1 MSFID
6 RSYPDIVRD
15 VLTNLTQ
22 GVTREIHRVDYD
34 ADARPLV
41 VPDIT
46 LERRPVRRASFV
58 QGLVEPA
65 DPADAPVPYVFTAN
79 DYDLVGDEPGSTDL
93 HSIRFRP
100 FGRKPAPGTDVA
112 VNYYPRTTDAV
123 PVNDLNVGSVVRTV
137 LEAVSREMA
146 LLYTQINAVYDS
158 AFLETATGESLD
170 RVVALLG
177 YRRFRAGR
185 PAGSVIFRRRPG
197 SSGSITIPAG
207 TPITDA
213 ADTIRYETVETR
225 TMLAGESVAEVRV
238 RGAAES
244 TPPIEAGQL
253 SVIQRAIAG
262 LDTVTNER
270 PTSRV
275 NEEETDEELRARARD
290 ALLAA
295 NKGTLESIRFGLL
308 QLPEVKDVSLDEF
321 PNGVPGE
328 LRVNVVLAD
337 GNGGG
342 STLPPEVLERIE
354 ELRPA
359 GIRIVSGA
367 ADSIDLTAHVA
378 LTLAGASLPPA
389 EIEEIREGVRRV
401 LIEQVGA
408 KSVGERIR
416 NRPLTSALLADSRIV
431 DAAVGLGKL
440 GETPGAAGA
449 DFQPDAGKAMLLA
462 RENISFD
469 AEAFAESAAAGAQA
483 IPVDVNA
490 SFGVSLV
497 GGTTLDQARDA
508 IKARLEVYLASLAAA
523 SVVSA
528 EAILQ
533 TVRNDAQYAIDP
545 LRLMVTLT
553 SADQF
558 VQIAQGGPAF
568 TVKPNQTFNL
578 ADDVQVTL

>member
-34 ADARPLV
+34 PDARPV
-41 VPDIT
+41 IVPDIA

-58 QGLVEPA
+58 QGLVDATDPA
-65 DPADAPVPYVFTAN
+65 DPPVPYVFTAN
-79 DYDLVGDEPGSTDL
+79 DYDLVGDEPGSPDL
-93 HSIRFRP
+93 HTIRFRP
-100 FGRKPAPGTDVA
+100 FGRKPAPGTDIA
-112 VNYYPRTTDAV
+112 VNYYPRTTDPV

-137 LEAVSREMA
+137 LEAVSRELA
-146 LLYTQINAVYDS
+146 LLYTQLNAVYES

-244 TPPIEAGQL
+244 TPPVEAGQL

-308 QLPEVKDVSLDEF
+308 QLPDVRDVSLDEF

-337 GNGGG
+337 GNGGN
-342 STLPPEVLERIE
+342 TLPPEVLERIE
-354 ELRPA
+354 QLRPA

-367 ADSIDLTAHVA
+367 ADSINLTARVA

-408 KSVGERIR
+408 KGVGERIR
-416 NRPLTSALLADSRIV
+416 NRPLTSALLADIRII
-431 DAAVGLGKL
+431 DAAVSLGTL
-440 GETPGAAGA
+440 GDTPGAAGA

-462 RENISFD
+462 RDNISFD
-469 AEAFAESAAAGAQA
+469 AEQFADSAAAGAQT

-497 GGTTLDQARDA
+497 GATTLDQARDA

-523 SVVSA
+523 SVVAA

-533 TVRNDAQYAIDP
+533 TVRNDAQYAVDP
-545 LRLMVTLT
+545 LRMTVTLT

-558 VQIAQGGPAF
+558 VQIAQGGPAY

-578 ADDVQVTL
+578 VDAQVTL

>member
-1 MSFID
+1 VSFIE

-34 ADARPLV
+34 ADARPIV
-41 VPDIT
+41 VPDIA

-58 QGLVEPA
+58 QGVIEAA
-65 DPADAPVPYVFTAN
+65 DPGDPPVPYIFTAN
-79 DYDLVGDEPGSTDL
+79 DYDLVGDEPGASDL

-100 FGRKPAPGTDVA
+100 FGRKPAPGTDIA
-112 VNYYPRTTDAV
+112 VNYYPRTTDPV

-146 LLYTQINAVYDS
+146 LLYTQLNAVYES
-158 AFLETATGESLD
+158 AFLETATAESLD

-197 SSGSITIPAG
+197 SAGSITIPAG

-244 TPPIEAGQL
+244 TPPIDAGQL

-308 QLPEVKDVSLDEF
+308 QLPEVRDVSLDEF

-337 GNGGG
+337 GNGS

-367 ADSIDLTAHVA
+367 ADSVNVTARVA
-378 LTLAGASLPPA
+378 LTLAGASLAPA

-401 LIEQVGA
+401 LIEQVGG
-408 KSVGERIR
+408 KGVGERIR
-416 NRPLTSALLADSRIV
+416 NRPLTSALLADTRII
-431 DAAVGLGKL
+431 DAAVSLGAL
-440 GETPGAAGA
+440 GETPGAPGA
-449 DFQPDAGKAMLLA
+449 DFQPDSTKAMLLA
-462 RENISFD
+462 RDNIAFD
-469 AEAFAESAAAGAQA
+469 AEEFAESTAAGAQS
-483 IPVDVNA
+483 IPVDANA
-490 SFGVSLV
+490 SFGVTLV
-497 GGTTLDQARDA
+497 GGTTIEQARDA
-508 IKARLEVYLASLAAA
+508 IRTRLEIYFASLAAA
-523 SVVSA
+523 AVITA

-533 TVRNDAQYAIDP
+533 TVRNDAQYAVDP
-545 LRLMVTLT
+545 LRMIVTLT

-568 TVKPNQTFNL
+568 TVKPNQAFNVV
-578 ADDVQVTL
+578 DVQVTL

>member
-1 MSFID
+1 VSFID

-34 ADARPLV
+34 PDARPVV
-41 VPDIT
+41 VPDIA

-58 QGLVEPA
+58 QGLVDATDPA
-65 DPADAPVPYVFTAN
+65 DPPVPYVFTAN
-79 DYDLVGDEPGSTDL
+79 DYDLVGDEPGSPDL
-93 HSIRFRP
+93 HTIRFRP
-100 FGRKPAPGTDVA
+100 FGRKPAPGTDIA
-112 VNYYPRTTDAV
+112 VNYYPRTTDPV

-137 LEAVSREMA
+137 LEAVSRELA
-146 LLYTQINAVYDS
+146 LLYTQLNAVYES

-244 TPPIEAGQL
+244 TPPVEAGQL
-253 SVIQRAIAG
+253 SIIQRAIAG

-308 QLPEVKDVSLDEF
+308 QLPDVRDVSLDEF

-337 GNGGG
+337 GNGGT
-342 STLPPEVLERIE
+342 TLPPEVLERIE
-354 ELRPA
+354 QLRPA

-367 ADSIDLTAHVA
+367 ADSINLTARVA

-408 KSVGERIR
+408 KGVGERIR
-416 NRPLTSALLADSRIV
+416 NRPLTSALLADIRII
-431 DAAVGLGKL
+431 DAAVSLGTL
-440 GETPGAAGA
+440 GDTPGAAGA

-462 RENISFD
+462 RDNISFD
-469 AEAFAESAAAGAQA
+469 AEQFADSAAAGAQT

-497 GGTTLDQARDA
+497 GATTLDQARDA

-523 SVVSA
+523 SVVAA

-533 TVRNDAQYAIDP
+533 TVRNDAQYAVDP
-545 LRLMVTLT
+545 LRMTVTLT

-558 VQIAQGGPAF
+558 VQIAHGGPAY

-578 ADDVQVTL
+578 VDAQVTL

>member
-34 ADARPLV
+34 PDARPVV
-41 VPDIT
+41 VPDIA

-58 QGLVEPA
+58 QGLVEA
-65 DPADAPVPYVFTAN
+65 TDPSDPPVPYVFTAN
-79 DYDLVGDEPGSTDL
+79 DYDVVGDEPGSPDL

-100 FGRKPAPGTDVA
+100 FGRKPAPGTDIA
-112 VNYYPRTTDAV
+112 VNYYPRTTDSV

-137 LEAVSREMA
+137 LEAVSREIA
-146 LLYTQINAVYDS
+146 LLYTQLNAVYES

-244 TPPIEAGQL
+244 TPPVEAGQL
-253 SVIQRAIAG
+253 TVIQRAIAG

-308 QLPEVKDVSLDEF
+308 QLPEVRDVSLDEF

-337 GNGGG
+337 GNGGT
-342 STLPPEVLERIE
+342 TLPPEVLERIE

-367 ADSIDLTAHVA
+367 ADSINLTARVA

-389 EIEEIREGVRRV
+389 EVEEIREGVRRV

-408 KSVGERIR
+408 KGVGERIR
-416 NRPLTSALLADSRIV
+416 NRPLTSALLADGRII
-431 DAAVGLGKL
+431 DAAVSLGIL
-440 GETPGAAGA
+440 GDTPGAAGA

-462 RENISFD
+462 RDDISFD
-469 AEAFAESAAAGAQA
+469 AEQFAESAAAGAQA

-490 SFGVSLV
+490 SVGVSLV
-497 GGTTLDQARDA
+497 AATTLDQARDA
-508 IKARLEVYLASLAAA
+508 IKARLEMYLASLAAA
-523 SVVSA
+523 SVVTA

-558 VQIAQGGPAF
+558 VQIAQGGSAY

-578 ADDVQVTL
+578 VDAQVTL

>member
-34 ADARPLV
+34 PDARPVV
-41 VPDIT
+41 VPDIA

-58 QGLVEPA
+58 QGLVDATDPA
-65 DPADAPVPYVFTAN
+65 DPPVPYVFTAN
-79 DYDLVGDEPGSTDL
+79 DYDLVGDEPGSPDL
-93 HSIRFRP
+93 HTIRFRP
-100 FGRKPAPGTDVA
+100 FGRKPAPGTDIA
-112 VNYYPRTTDAV
+112 VNYYPRTTDPV

-137 LEAVSREMA
+137 LEAVSRELA
-146 LLYTQINAVYDS
+146 LLYTQLNAVYES

-244 TPPIEAGQL
+244 TPPVEAGQL

-275 NEEETDEELRARARD
+275 TEEETDEELRARARD

-308 QLPEVKDVSLDEF
+308 QLPDVRDVSLDEF

-337 GNGGG
+337 GNGGN
-342 STLPPEVLERIE
+342 TLPPEVLERIE
-354 ELRPA
+354 QLRPA

-367 ADSIDLTAHVA
+367 ADSINLTARVA

-401 LIEQVGA
+401 LIGQVGA
-408 KSVGERIR
+408 KGVGERIR
-416 NRPLTSALLADSRIV
+416 NRPLTSALLADIRII
-431 DAAVGLGKL
+431 DAAVSLGTL
-440 GETPGAAGA
+440 GDTPGAAGA

-462 RENISFD
+462 RDNISFD
-469 AEAFAESAAAGAQA
+469 AEQFADSAAAGAQT

-497 GGTTLDQARDA
+497 GATTLDQVRDA

-523 SVVSA
+523 SVVAA

-533 TVRNDAQYAIDP
+533 TVRNDAQYAVDP
-545 LRLMVTLT
+545 LRMTVTLT

-558 VQIAQGGPAF
+558 VQIAQGGPAY

-578 ADDVQVTL
+578 VDAQVTL

>member
-34 ADARPLV
+34 ADARPIV
-41 VPDIT
+41 VPDIA

-58 QGLVEPA
+58 QGVIEAA
-65 DPADAPVPYVFTAN
+65 DPGDPPVPYIFTAN
-79 DYDLVGDEPGSTDL
+79 DYDLVGDEPGASDL

-100 FGRKPAPGTDVA
+100 FGRKPAPGTDIA
-112 VNYYPRTTDAV
+112 VNYYPRTTDPV

-146 LLYTQINAVYDS
+146 LLYTQLNAVYES
-158 AFLETATGESLD
+158 AFLETATAESLD

-197 SSGSITIPAG
+197 SAGSITIPAG

-244 TPPIEAGQL
+244 TPPIDAGQL

-308 QLPEVKDVSLDEF
+308 QLPEVRDVSLDEF

-337 GNGGG
+337 GNGS

-367 ADSIDLTAHVA
+367 ADSVNVTARVA
-378 LTLAGASLPPA
+378 LTLAGASLAPA

-401 LIEQVGA
+401 LIEQVGG
-408 KSVGERIR
+408 KGVGERIR
-416 NRPLTSALLADSRIV
+416 NRPLTSALLADTRII
-431 DAAVGLGKL
+431 DAAVSLGAL
-440 GETPGAAGA
+440 GETPAAPGA
-449 DFQPDAGKAMLLA
+449 DFQPDSTKAMLLA
-462 RENISFD
+462 RDNISFD
-469 AEAFAESAAAGAQA
+469 AEEFAESTAAGAQS
-483 IPVDVNA
+483 IPVDANA
-490 SFGVSLV
+490 SFGVTLV
-497 GGTTLDQARDA
+497 GGTTIEQARDA
-508 IKARLEVYLASLAAA
+508 IRTRLEIYFASLAAA
-523 SVVSA
+523 AVITA

-533 TVRNDAQYAIDP
+533 TVRNDAQYAVDP
-545 LRLMVTLT
+545 LRMIVTLT

-568 TVKPNQTFNL
+568 TVKPNQAFNVV
-578 ADDVQVTL
+578 DVQVTL

>member
-34 ADARPLV
+34 PDARPVV
-41 VPDIT
+41 VPDIA

-58 QGLVEPA
+58 QGLVEATDPA
-65 DPADAPVPYVFTAN
+65 DPPVPYVFTAN
-79 DYDLVGDEPGSTDL
+79 DYDVVGDEPGSPDL

-100 FGRKPAPGTDVA
+100 FGRKPAPGTDIA
-112 VNYYPRTTDAV
+112 VNYYPRTTDSV

-137 LEAVSREMA
+137 LEAVSREIA
-146 LLYTQINAVYDS
+146 LLYTQLNAVYES

-244 TPPIEAGQL
+244 TPPVEAGQL
-253 SVIQRAIAG
+253 TVIQRAIAG

-308 QLPEVKDVSLDEF
+308 QLPEVRDVSLDEF

-337 GNGGG
+337 GNGGT
-342 STLPPEVLERIE
+342 TLPPEVLERIE

-367 ADSIDLTAHVA
+367 ADSINLTARVA

-408 KSVGERIR
+408 KGVGERIR
-416 NRPLTSALLADSRIV
+416 NRPLTSALLADGRII
-431 DAAVGLGKL
+431 DAAVSLGIL
-440 GETPGAAGA
+440 GDTPGAAGA

-462 RENISFD
+462 RDDISFD
-469 AEAFAESAAAGAQA
+469 AEQFAESAAAGAQA

-490 SFGVSLV
+490 SVGVSLV
-497 GGTTLDQARDA
+497 AATTLDQARDA
-508 IKARLEVYLASLAAA
+508 IKARLEMYLASLAAA
-523 SVVSA
+523 SVVTA

-558 VQIAQGGPAF
+558 VQIAQGGPAY

-578 ADDVQVTL
+578 VDAQVTL

>member
-1 MSFID
+1 VSFID

-34 ADARPLV
+34 ADARPIV
-41 VPDIT
+41 VPDIA

-58 QGLVEPA
+58 QGVVEAA
-65 DPADAPVPYVFTAN
+65 DPGDPPVPYIFTAN
-79 DYDLVGDEPGSTDL
+79 DYDLVGDEPGASDL

-100 FGRKPAPGTDVA
+100 FGRKPAPGTDIA
-112 VNYYPRTTDAV
+112 VNYYPRTTDPV

-146 LLYTQINAVYDS
+146 LLYTQLNAVYES
-158 AFLETATGESLD
+158 AFLETATAESLD

-244 TPPIEAGQL
+244 TPPIDAGQL

-308 QLPEVKDVSLDEF
+308 QLPEVRDVSLDEF

-337 GNGGG
+337 GNGS

-367 ADSIDLTAHVA
+367 ADSVNITARVA

-401 LIEQVGA
+401 LIEQVGG
-408 KSVGERIR
+408 KGVGERIR
-416 NRPLTSALLADSRIV
+416 NRPLTSALLADTRII
-431 DAAVGLGKL
+431 DAAVSLGAL
-440 GETPGAAGA
+440 GETPGAPGA
-449 DFQPDAGKAMLLA
+449 DFQPDSAKAMLLA
-462 RENISFD
+462 RDNISFD
-469 AEAFAESAAAGAQA
+469 AEEFAESTAAGAQS
-483 IPVDVNA
+483 IPVDANA
-490 SFGVSLV
+490 SFGVTLV
-497 GGTTLDQARDA
+497 GGTTIEQARDA
-508 IKARLEVYLASLAAA
+508 INTRLEIYFASLAAA
-523 SVVSA
+523 AVITA

-533 TVRNDAQYAIDP
+533 TVRNDAQYAVDP
-545 LRLMVTLT
+545 LRMIVTLT
-553 SADQF
+553 AADQF

-568 TVKPNQTFNL
+568 TVKPNQTFNVV
-578 ADDVQVTL
+578 DVQVTL

>member
-34 ADARPLV
+34 PDARPVV
-41 VPDIT
+41 VPDIA

-58 QGLVEPA
+58 QGLVDATDPA
-65 DPADAPVPYVFTAN
+65 DPPVPYVFTAN
-79 DYDLVGDEPGSTDL
+79 DYDLVGDEPGSPDL
-93 HSIRFRP
+93 HTIRFRP
-100 FGRKPAPGTDVA
+100 FGRKPAPGTDIA
-112 VNYYPRTTDAV
+112 VNYYPRTTDPV

-137 LEAVSREMA
+137 LEAVSRELA
-146 LLYTQINAVYDS
+146 LLYTQLNAVYES

-244 TPPIEAGQL
+244 TPPVEAGQL

-308 QLPEVKDVSLDEF
+308 QLPDVRDVSLDEF

-337 GNGGG
+337 GNGGN
-342 STLPPEVLERIE
+342 TLPPEVLERIE
-354 ELRPA
+354 QLRPA

-367 ADSIDLTAHVA
+367 ADSINLTARVA

-408 KSVGERIR
+408 KGVGERIR
-416 NRPLTSALLADSRIV
+416 NRPLTSALLADIRII
-431 DAAVGLGKL
+431 DAAVSLGTL
-440 GETPGAAGA
+440 GDTPGAAGA

-462 RENISFD
+462 RDNISFD
-469 AEAFAESAAAGAQA
+469 AEQFADSAAAGAQT

-497 GGTTLDQARDA
+497 GATTLDQARDA

-523 SVVSA
+523 SVVAA

-533 TVRNDAQYAIDP
+533 TVRNDAQYAVDP
-545 LRLMVTLT
+545 LRMTVTLT

-558 VQIAQGGPAF
+558 VQIAQGGPAY

-578 ADDVQVTL
+578 VDAQVTL

>member
-34 ADARPLV
+34 ADARPIV
-41 VPDIT
+41 VPDIA

-58 QGLVEPA
+58 QGVVEAA
-65 DPADAPVPYVFTAN
+65 DPGDPPVPYIFTAN
-79 DYDLVGDEPGSTDL
+79 DYDLVGDEPGATDL

-100 FGRKPAPGTDVA
+100 FGRKPAPGTDIA
-112 VNYYPRTTDAV
+112 VNYYPRTTDPV

-146 LLYTQINAVYDS
+146 LLYTQLNAVYES
-158 AFLETATGESLD
+158 AFLETATAESLD

-244 TPPIEAGQL
+244 TPPIDAGQL

-308 QLPEVKDVSLDEF
+308 QLPEVRDVSLDEF

-337 GNGGG
+337 GNGS

-367 ADSIDLTAHVA
+367 ADSVNITARVA

-401 LIEQVGA
+401 LIEQVGG
-408 KSVGERIR
+408 KGVGERIR
-416 NRPLTSALLADSRIV
+416 NRPLTSALLADTRII
-431 DAAVGLGKL
+431 DAAVSLGAL
-440 GETPGAAGA
+440 GETPGAPGA
-449 DFQPDAGKAMLLA
+449 DFQPDSAKAMLLA
-462 RENISFD
+462 RDNISFD
-469 AEAFAESAAAGAQA
+469 AEEFAESTAAGAQS
-483 IPVDVNA
+483 IPVDANA
-490 SFGVSLV
+490 SFGVTLV
-497 GGTTLDQARDA
+497 GGTTIEQARDA
-508 IKARLEVYLASLAAA
+508 INTRLEIYFASLAAA
-523 SVVSA
+523 AVITA

-533 TVRNDAQYAIDP
+533 TVRNDAQYAVDP
-545 LRLMVTLT
+545 LRMIVTLT

-568 TVKPNQTFNL
+568 TVKPNQTFNVV
-578 ADDVQVTL
+578 DVQVTL

>member
-1 MSFID
+1 VSFID

-34 ADARPLV
+34 ADARPIV
-41 VPDIT
+41 VPDIA

-58 QGLVEPA
+58 QGVIEAA
-65 DPADAPVPYVFTAN
+65 DPGDPPVPYIFTAN
-79 DYDLVGDEPGSTDL
+79 DYDLVGDEPGATDL

-100 FGRKPAPGTDVA
+100 FGRKPAPGTDIA
-112 VNYYPRTTDAV
+112 VNYYPRTTDPV

-146 LLYTQINAVYDS
+146 LLYTQLNAVYES
-158 AFLETATGESLD
+158 AFLETATAESLD

-197 SSGSITIPAG
+197 SAGSITIPAG

-244 TPPIEAGQL
+244 TPPIDAGQL

-308 QLPEVKDVSLDEF
+308 QLPEVRDVSLDEF

-337 GNGGG
+337 GNGS

-367 ADSIDLTAHVA
+367 ADSVNVTARVA
-378 LTLAGASLPPA
+378 LTLAGASLAPA
-389 EIEEIREGVRRV
+389 EIEEVREGVRRV
-401 LIEQVGA
+401 LIEQVGG
-408 KSVGERIR
+408 KGVGERIR
-416 NRPLTSALLADSRIV
+416 NRPLTSALLADTRII
-431 DAAVGLGKL
+431 DAAVSLGAL
-440 GETPGAAGA
+440 GETPAAPGA
-449 DFQPDAGKAMLLA
+449 DFQPDSTKAMLLA
-462 RENISFD
+462 RDNISFD
-469 AEAFAESAAAGAQA
+469 AEEFAESTAAGAQS
-483 IPVDVNA
+483 IPVDANA
-490 SFGVSLV
+490 SFGVTLV
-497 GGTTLDQARDA
+497 GGTTIEQARDA
-508 IKARLEVYLASLAAA
+508 IRTRLEIYFASLAAA
-523 SVVSA
+523 AVITA
-528 EAILQ
+528 EAVLQ
-533 TVRNDAQYAIDP
+533 TVRNDAQYAVDP
-545 LRLMVTLT
+545 LRMIVTLT

-568 TVKPNQTFNL
+568 TVKPNQTFNVV
-578 ADDVQVTL
+578 DVQVTL

>member
-1 MSFID
+1 VSFID

-34 ADARPLV
+34 PDARPVV
-41 VPDIT
+41 VPDIA

-58 QGLVEPA
+58 QGLVDATDPA
-65 DPADAPVPYVFTAN
+65 DPPVPYVFTAN
-79 DYDLVGDEPGSTDL
+79 DYDLVGDEPGSPDL
-93 HSIRFRP
+93 HTIRFRP
-100 FGRKPAPGTDVA
+100 FGRKPAPGTDIA
-112 VNYYPRTTDAV
+112 VNYYPRTTDPV

-137 LEAVSREMA
+137 LEAVSRELA
-146 LLYTQINAVYDS
+146 LLYTQLNAVYES

-244 TPPIEAGQL
+244 TPPVEAGQL

-308 QLPEVKDVSLDEF
+308 QLPDVRDVSLDEF

-337 GNGGG
+337 GNGGT
-342 STLPPEVLERIE
+342 TLPPEVLERIE
-354 ELRPA
+354 QLRPA

-367 ADSIDLTAHVA
+367 ADSINLTARVA

-408 KSVGERIR
+408 KGVGERIR
-416 NRPLTSALLADSRIV
+416 NRPLTSALLADSRII
-431 DAAVGLGKL
+431 DAAVSLGTL
-440 GETPGAAGA
+440 GDTPGAAGA

-462 RENISFD
+462 RDNISFD
-469 AEAFAESAAAGAQA
+469 AEQFADSAAAGAQT

-497 GGTTLDQARDA
+497 GATTLDQARDA

-523 SVVSA
+523 SVVAA

-533 TVRNDAQYAIDP
+533 TVRNDAQYAVDP
-545 LRLMVTLT
+545 LRMTVTLT

-558 VQIAQGGPAF
+558 VQIAQGGPAY

-578 ADDVQVTL
+578 VDAQVTL

>member
-34 ADARPLV
+34 PDARPVV
-41 VPDIT
+41 VPDIA

-58 QGLVEPA
+58 QGLVDATDPA
-65 DPADAPVPYVFTAN
+65 DPPVPYVFTAN
-79 DYDLVGDEPGSTDL
+79 DYDLVGDEPGSPDL
-93 HSIRFRP
+93 HTIRFRP
-100 FGRKPAPGTDVA
+100 FGRKPAPGTDIA
-112 VNYYPRTTDAV
+112 VNYYPRTTDPV

-137 LEAVSREMA
+137 LEAVSRELA
-146 LLYTQINAVYDS
+146 LLYTQLNAVYES

-244 TPPIEAGQL
+244 TPPVEAGQL

-308 QLPEVKDVSLDEF
+308 QLPDVRDVSLDEF

-337 GNGGG
+337 GNGGT
-342 STLPPEVLERIE
+342 TLPPEVLERIE
-354 ELRPA
+354 QLRPA

-367 ADSIDLTAHVA
+367 ADSINLTARVA

-408 KSVGERIR
+408 KGVGERIR
-416 NRPLTSALLADSRIV
+416 NRPLTSALLADSRII
-431 DAAVGLGKL
+431 DAAVSLGTL
-440 GETPGAAGA
+440 GDTPGATGA

-462 RENISFD
+462 RDNISFD
-469 AEAFAESAAAGAQA
+469 AEQFADSAAAGAQT

-497 GGTTLDQARDA
+497 GATTLDQARDA

-523 SVVSA
+523 SVVTA

-533 TVRNDAQYAIDP
+533 TVRNDAQYAVDP
-545 LRLMVTLT
+545 LRMTVTLT

-558 VQIAQGGPAF
+558 VQIAQGGPAY

-578 ADDVQVTL
+578 VDAQVTL

>member
-1 MSFID
+1 VSFID

-34 ADARPLV
+34 PDARPVV
-41 VPDIT
+41 VPDIA

-58 QGLVEPA
+58 QGLVDATDPA
-65 DPADAPVPYVFTAN
+65 DPPVPYVFTAN
-79 DYDLVGDEPGSTDL
+79 DYDLVGDEPGSPDL
-93 HSIRFRP
+93 HTIRFRP
-100 FGRKPAPGTDVA
+100 FGRKPAPGTDIA
-112 VNYYPRTTDAV
+112 VNYYPRTTDPV

-137 LEAVSREMA
+137 LEAVSRELA
-146 LLYTQINAVYDS
+146 LLYTQLNAVYES

-244 TPPIEAGQL
+244 TPPVEAGQL

-275 NEEETDEELRARARD
+275 TEEETDEELRARARD

-308 QLPEVKDVSLDEF
+308 QLPDVRDVSLDEF

-337 GNGGG
+337 GNGGN
-342 STLPPEVLERIE
+342 TLPPEVLERIE
-354 ELRPA
+354 QLRPA

-367 ADSIDLTAHVA
+367 ADSINLTARVA

-408 KSVGERIR
+408 KGVGERIR
-416 NRPLTSALLADSRIV
+416 NRPLTSALLADIRII
-431 DAAVGLGKL
+431 DAAVSLGTL
-440 GETPGAAGA
+440 GDTPGAAGA

-462 RENISFD
+462 RDNISFD
-469 AEAFAESAAAGAQA
+469 AEQFADSAAAGAQT

-497 GGTTLDQARDA
+497 GATTLDQARDA

-523 SVVSA
+523 SVVAA

-533 TVRNDAQYAIDP
+533 TVRNDAQYAVDP
-545 LRLMVTLT
+545 LRMTVTLT

-558 VQIAQGGPAF
+558 VQIAQGGPAY

-578 ADDVQVTL
+578 VDAQVTL

>member
-34 ADARPLV
+34 PDARPVV
-41 VPDIT
+41 VPDIA

-58 QGLVEPA
+58 QGLVDATDPA
-65 DPADAPVPYVFTAN
+65 DPPVPYVFTAN
-79 DYDLVGDEPGSTDL
+79 DYDLVGDEPGSPDL
-93 HSIRFRP
+93 HTIRFRP
-100 FGRKPAPGTDVA
+100 FGRKPAPGTDIA
-112 VNYYPRTTDAV
+112 VNYYPRTTDPV

-137 LEAVSREMA
+137 LEAVSRELA
-146 LLYTQINAVYDS
+146 LLYTQLNAVYES

-244 TPPIEAGQL
+244 TPPVEAGQL

-308 QLPEVKDVSLDEF
+308 QLPDVRDVSLDEF

-337 GNGGG
+337 GNGGT
-342 STLPPEVLERIE
+342 TLPPEVLERIE
-354 ELRPA
+354 QLRPA

-367 ADSIDLTAHVA
+367 ADSINLTARVA

-408 KSVGERIR
+408 KGVGERIR
-416 NRPLTSALLADSRIV
+416 NRPLTSALLADSRII
-431 DAAVGLGKL
+431 DAAVSLGTL
-440 GETPGAAGA
+440 GDTPGAAGA

-462 RENISFD
+462 RDNISFD
-469 AEAFAESAAAGAQA
+469 AEQFADSAAAGAQT

-490 SFGVSLV
+490 SFGVSPV
-497 GGTTLDQARDA
+497 GATTLDQARDA

-523 SVVSA
+523 SVVAA

-533 TVRNDAQYAIDP
+533 TVRNDAQYAVDP
-545 LRLMVTLT
+545 LRMTVTLT

-558 VQIAQGGPAF
+558 VQIAQGGPAY

-578 ADDVQVTL
+578 VDAQVTL

>member
-34 ADARPLV
+34 PDARPVV
-41 VPDIT
+41 VPDIA

-58 QGLVEPA
+58 QGLVDATDPA
-65 DPADAPVPYVFTAN
+65 DPPVPYVFTAN
-79 DYDLVGDEPGSTDL
+79 DYDLVGDEPGSPDL
-93 HSIRFRP
+93 HTIRFRP
-100 FGRKPAPGTDVA
+100 FGRKPAPGTDIA
-112 VNYYPRTTDAV
+112 VNYYPRTTDPV

-137 LEAVSREMA
+137 LEAVSRELA
-146 LLYTQINAVYDS
+146 LLYTQLNAVYES

-238 RGAAES
+238 RGTAES
-244 TPPIEAGQL
+244 TPPVEAGQL

-308 QLPEVKDVSLDEF
+308 QLPDVRDVSLDEF

-337 GNGGG
+337 GNGGN
-342 STLPPEVLERIE
+342 TLPPEVLERIE
-354 ELRPA
+354 QLRPA

-367 ADSIDLTAHVA
+367 ADSINLTARVA

-408 KSVGERIR
+408 KGVGERIR
-416 NRPLTSALLADSRIV
+416 NRPLTSALLADIRII
-431 DAAVGLGKL
+431 DAAVSLGTL
-440 GETPGAAGA
+440 GDTPGAAGA

-462 RENISFD
+462 RDNISFD
-469 AEAFAESAAAGAQA
+469 AEQFADSAAAGAQT

-497 GGTTLDQARDA
+497 GATTLDQARDA

-523 SVVSA
+523 SVVAA

-533 TVRNDAQYAIDP
+533 TVRNDAQYAVDP
-545 LRLMVTLT
+545 LRMTVTLT

-558 VQIAQGGPAF
+558 VQIAQGGPAY

-578 ADDVQVTL
+578 VDAQVTL

>member
-34 ADARPLV
+34 GDARPIV
-41 VPDIT
+41 VPDVT

-58 QGLVEPA
+58 QGVIEATDPA
-65 DPADAPVPYVFTAN
+65 DPPVPYIFTAN
-79 DYDLVGDEPGSTDL
+79 DYDLVGDEPGDTDL

-100 FGRKPAPGTDVA
+100 FGRKPAPGSDIA
-112 VNYYPRTTDAV
+112 VNYYPRTTDPV

-146 LLYTQINAVYDS
+146 LLYTQLNAVYES
-158 AFLETATGESLD
+158 AFLETATAESLD

-197 SSGSITIPAG
+197 SAGSITIPAG

-308 QLPEVKDVSLDEF
+308 QLPEVRDVSLDEF

-337 GNGGG
+337 GNGS

-367 ADSIDLTAHVA
+367 ADSVNITVRVA

-389 EIEEIREGVRRV
+389 EVEEIREGVRRV
-401 LIEQVGA
+401 LIEQVGG
-408 KSVGERIR
+408 KGVGERIR
-416 NRPLTSALLADSRIV
+416 NRPLTSALLADTRII
-431 DAAVGLGKL
+431 DAAVSLGTL
-440 GETPGAAGA
+440 GDTPAAPGA
-449 DFQPDAGKAMLLA
+449 DFQPDSGKAMLLV
-462 RENISFD
+462 RDNISFD
-469 AEAFAESAAAGAQA
+469 AEEFAESTAAGAQS
-483 IPVDVNA
+483 IPVDANA
-490 SFGVSLV
+490 SFGVTLV
-497 GGTTLDQARDA
+497 GGTTLEQARDA
-508 IKARLEVYLASLAAA
+508 ITTRLEIYFASLAAA
-523 SVVSA
+523 AVITA

-533 TVRNDAQYAIDP
+533 TVRNDAQYAVDP
-545 LRLMVTLT
+545 LRMIVTLT

-568 TVKPNQTFNL
+568 TVKPNQTFNVV
-578 ADDVQVTL
+578 DVQVTL

>member
-34 ADARPLV
+34 PDARPVV
-41 VPDIT
+41 VPDIA

-58 QGLVEPA
+58 QGLVDATDPA
-65 DPADAPVPYVFTAN
+65 DPPVPYVFTAN
-79 DYDLVGDEPGSTDL
+79 DYDLVGDEPGSPDL
-93 HSIRFRP
+93 HTIRFRP
-100 FGRKPAPGTDVA
+100 FGRKPAPGTDIA
-112 VNYYPRTTDAV
+112 VNYYPRTTDPV

-137 LEAVSREMA
+137 LEAVSRELA
-146 LLYTQINAVYDS
+146 LLYTQLNAVYES

-244 TPPIEAGQL
+244 TPPVEAGQL

-308 QLPEVKDVSLDEF
+308 QLPDVRDVSLDEF

-337 GNGGG
+337 GNGGN
-342 STLPPEVLERIE
+342 TLPPEVLERIE
-354 ELRPA
+354 QLRPA

-367 ADSIDLTAHVA
+367 ADSINLTARVA

-401 LIEQVGA
+401 LIGQVGA
-408 KSVGERIR
+408 KGVGERIR
-416 NRPLTSALLADSRIV
+416 NRPLTSALLADSRII
-431 DAAVGLGKL
+431 DAAVSLGTL
-440 GETPGAAGA
+440 GDTPGAAGA

-462 RENISFD
+462 RDNISFD
-469 AEAFAESAAAGAQA
+469 AEQFADSAAAGAQT

-497 GGTTLDQARDA
+497 GATTLDQARDA

-523 SVVSA
+523 SVVAA

-533 TVRNDAQYAIDP
+533 TVRNDAQYAVDP
-545 LRLMVTLT
+545 LRMTVTLT

-558 VQIAQGGPAF
+558 VQIAQGGPAY

-578 ADDVQVTL
+578 VDAQVTL

>member
-34 ADARPLV
+34 ADARPIV
-41 VPDIT
+41 VPDIA

-58 QGLVEPA
+58 QGVVEAA
-65 DPADAPVPYVFTAN
+65 DPGDPPVPYIFTAN
-79 DYDLVGDEPGSTDL
+79 DYDLVGDEPGASDL

-100 FGRKPAPGTDVA
+100 FGRKPAPGTDIA
-112 VNYYPRTTDAV
+112 VNYYPRTTDPV

-146 LLYTQINAVYDS
+146 LLYTQLNAVYES
-158 AFLETATGESLD
+158 AFLETATAESLD

-244 TPPIEAGQL
+244 TPPIDAGQL

-308 QLPEVKDVSLDEF
+308 QLPEVRDVSLDEF

-337 GNGGG
+337 GNGS

-367 ADSIDLTAHVA
+367 ADSVNITARVA
-378 LTLAGASLPPA
+378 LTLAGASLAPA
-389 EIEEIREGVRRV
+389 EIEEVREGVRRV
-401 LIEQVGA
+401 LIEQVGG
-408 KSVGERIR
+408 KGVGERIR
-416 NRPLTSALLADSRIV
+416 NRPLTSALLADTRII
-431 DAAVGLGKL
+431 DAAVSLGAL
-440 GETPGAAGA
+440 GETPGAPGA
-449 DFQPDAGKAMLLA
+449 DFQPDSAKAMLLA
-462 RENISFD
+462 RDNISFD
-469 AEAFAESAAAGAQA
+469 AEEFAESTAAGAQS
-483 IPVDVNA
+483 IPVDANA
-490 SFGVSLV
+490 SFGVTLV
-497 GGTTLDQARDA
+497 GGTTIEQARDA
-508 IKARLEVYLASLAAA
+508 INTRLEIYFASLAAA
-523 SVVSA
+523 AVITA

-533 TVRNDAQYAIDP
+533 TVRNDAQYAVDP
-545 LRLMVTLT
+545 LRMIVTLT

-568 TVKPNQTFNL
+568 TVKPNQTFNVV
-578 ADDVQVTL
+578 DVQVTL

>member
-1 MSFID
+1 VSFID

-34 ADARPLV
+34 PDARPVV
-41 VPDIT
+41 VPDIA

-58 QGLVEPA
+58 QGLVDATDPA
-65 DPADAPVPYVFTAN
+65 DPPVPYVFTAN
-79 DYDLVGDEPGSTDL
+79 DYDLVGDEPGSPDL
-93 HSIRFRP
+93 HTIRFRP
-100 FGRKPAPGTDVA
+100 FGRKPAPGTDIA
-112 VNYYPRTTDAV
+112 VNYYPRTTDPV

-137 LEAVSREMA
+137 LEAVSRELA
-146 LLYTQINAVYDS
+146 LLYTQLNAVYES

-244 TPPIEAGQL
+244 TPPVEAGQL

-308 QLPEVKDVSLDEF
+308 QLPDVRDVSLDEF

-337 GNGGG
+337 GNGGT
-342 STLPPEVLERIE
+342 TLPPEVLERIE
-354 ELRPA
+354 QLRPA

-367 ADSIDLTAHVA
+367 ADSINLTARVA

-408 KSVGERIR
+408 KGVGERIR
-416 NRPLTSALLADSRIV
+416 NRPLTSALLADSRII
-431 DAAVGLGKL
+431 DAAVSLGTL
-440 GETPGAAGA
+440 GDTPGATGA

-462 RENISFD
+462 RDNISFD
-469 AEAFAESAAAGAQA
+469 AEQFADSAAAGAQT

-497 GGTTLDQARDA
+497 GATTLDQARDA

-523 SVVSA
+523 SVVAA

-533 TVRNDAQYAIDP
+533 TVRNDAQYAVDP
-545 LRLMVTLT
+545 LRMTVTLT

-558 VQIAQGGPAF
+558 VQIAQGGPAY

-578 ADDVQVTL
+578 VDAQVTL

>member
-1 MSFID
+1 VSFID

-34 ADARPLV
+34 PDARPVV
-41 VPDIT
+41 VPDIA

-58 QGLVEPA
+58 QGLVDATDPA
-65 DPADAPVPYVFTAN
+65 DPPVPYVFTAN
-79 DYDLVGDEPGSTDL
+79 DYDLVGDEPGSPDL
-93 HSIRFRP
+93 HTIRFRP
-100 FGRKPAPGTDVA
+100 FGRKPAPGTDIA
-112 VNYYPRTTDAV
+112 VNYYPRTTDPV

-137 LEAVSREMA
+137 LEAVSRELA
-146 LLYTQINAVYDS
+146 LLYTQLNAVYES

-308 QLPEVKDVSLDEF
+308 QRPDVRDVSLDEF

-337 GNGGG
+337 GNGGT
-342 STLPPEVLERIE
+342 TLPPEVLERIE
-354 ELRPA
+354 QLRPA

-367 ADSIDLTAHVA
+367 ADSINLTARVA

-408 KSVGERIR
+408 KGVGERIR
-416 NRPLTSALLADSRIV
+416 NRPLTSALLADSRII
-431 DAAVGLGKL
+431 DAAVSLGTR
-440 GETPGAAGA
+440 GDTPGAAGA

-462 RENISFD
+462 RDNISFD
-469 AEAFAESAAAGAQA
+469 AEQFADSAAAGAQT

-497 GGTTLDQARDA
+497 GATTLDQARDA
-508 IKARLEVYLASLAAA
+508 IKARLEGYLASLAAA
-523 SVVSA
+523 SVVTA

-533 TVRNDAQYAIDP
+533 TVRNDAQYAVDP
-545 LRLMVTLT
+545 LRMTVTLT

-558 VQIAQGGPAF
+558 VQIAQGGPAY

-578 ADDVQVTL
+578 VDAQVTL

>member
-34 ADARPLV
+34 ADARPIV
-41 VPDIT
+41 VPDIA

-58 QGLVEPA
+58 QGVIEAA
-65 DPADAPVPYVFTAN
+65 DPGDPPVPYIFTAN
-79 DYDLVGDEPGSTDL
+79 DYDLVGDEPGATDL

-100 FGRKPAPGTDVA
+100 FGRKPAPGTDIA
-112 VNYYPRTTDAV
+112 VNYYPRTTDPV

-146 LLYTQINAVYDS
+146 LLYTQLNAVYES
-158 AFLETATGESLD
+158 AFLETATAESLD

-197 SSGSITIPAG
+197 SAGSITIPAG

-244 TPPIEAGQL
+244 TPPIDAGQL

-308 QLPEVKDVSLDEF
+308 QLPEVRDVSLDEF

-337 GNGGG
+337 GNGS

-367 ADSIDLTAHVA
+367 ADSVNVTARVA
-378 LTLAGASLPPA
+378 LTLAGASLAPA
-389 EIEEIREGVRRV
+389 EIEEVREGVRRV
-401 LIEQVGA
+401 LIEQVGG
-408 KSVGERIR
+408 KGVGERIR
-416 NRPLTSALLADSRIV
+416 NRPLTSALLADTRII
-431 DAAVGLGKL
+431 DAAVSLGAL
-440 GETPGAAGA
+440 GETPAAPGA
-449 DFQPDAGKAMLLA
+449 DFQPDSTKAMLLA
-462 RENISFD
+462 RDNISFD
-469 AEAFAESAAAGAQA
+469 AEEFAESTAAGAQS
-483 IPVDVNA
+483 IPVDANA
-490 SFGVSLV
+490 SFGVTLV
-497 GGTTLDQARDA
+497 GGTTIEQARDA
-508 IKARLEVYLASLAAA
+508 IRTRLEIYFASLAAA
-523 SVVSA
+523 AVITA
-528 EAILQ
+528 EAVLQ
-533 TVRNDAQYAIDP
+533 TVRNDAQYAVDP
-545 LRLMVTLT
+545 LRMIVTLT

-568 TVKPNQTFNL
+568 TVKPNQTFNVV
-578 ADDVQVTL
+578 DVQVTL

>member
-34 ADARPLV
+34 PDARPLV

-58 QGLVEPA
+58 QGLIEA
-65 DPADAPVPYVFTAN
+65 DDPADAPVPYIFTAN
-79 DYDLVGDEPGSTDL
+79 DYDLVGDEPASADL
-93 HSIRFRP
+93 HTIRFRP
-100 FGRKPAPGTDVA
+100 FGRKPAPGTDVF
-112 VNYYPRTTDAV
+112 VNYYPRTTDPV

-137 LEAVSREMA
+137 LEAVSRELA
-146 LLYTQINAVYDS
+146 LLYTQLNAVYES

-262 LDTVTNER
+262 LDSVTNER

-308 QLPEVKDVSLDEF
+308 QLPDVRDVSLDEF

-337 GNGGG
+337 GNGGT
-342 STLPPEVLERIE
+342 TLPPEVLERIE

-359 GIRIVSGA
+359 GIRIVAGA
-367 ADSIDLTAHVA
+367 ADSINLTARVA

-389 EIEEIREGVRRV
+389 EVEEIREGVRRV

-431 DAAVGLGKL
+431 DAAVSIGHVGA
-440 GETPGAAGA
+440 TPGAPGA

-462 RENISFD
+462 RDDISFD
-469 AEAFAESAAAGAQA
+469 AEQFAESAAAGAQA

-490 SFGVSLV
+490 SFSVSLV
-497 GGTTLDQARDA
+497 GGTSLDQARDA

-545 LRLMVTLT
+545 LKMMVTLT

-578 ADDVQVTL
+578 VDTQVTL

>member
-34 ADARPLV
+34 PDARPVV
-41 VPDIT
+41 VPDIA

-58 QGLVEPA
+58 QGLVDATDPA
-65 DPADAPVPYVFTAN
+65 DPPVPYVFTAN
-79 DYDLVGDEPGSTDL
+79 DYDLVGDEPGSPDL
-93 HSIRFRP
+93 HTIRFRP
-100 FGRKPAPGTDVA
+100 FGRKPAPGTDIA
-112 VNYYPRTTDAV
+112 VNYYPRTTDPV

-137 LEAVSREMA
+137 LEAVSRELA
-146 LLYTQINAVYDS
+146 LLYTQLNAVYES

-244 TPPIEAGQL
+244 TPPVEAGQL

-308 QLPEVKDVSLDEF
+308 QLPDVRDVSLDEF

-337 GNGGG
+337 GNGGN
-342 STLPPEVLERIE
+342 TLPPEVLERIE
-354 ELRPA
+354 QLRPA

-367 ADSIDLTAHVA
+367 ADSINLTARVA

-401 LIEQVGA
+401 LIGQVGA
-408 KSVGERIR
+408 KGVGERIR
-416 NRPLTSALLADSRIV
+416 NRPLTSALLADIRII
-431 DAAVGLGKL
+431 DAAVSLGTL
-440 GETPGAAGA
+440 GDTPGAAGA

-462 RENISFD
+462 RDNISFD
-469 AEAFAESAAAGAQA
+469 AEQFADSAAAGAQT

-497 GGTTLDQARDA
+497 GATTLDQARDA

-523 SVVSA
+523 SVVAA

-533 TVRNDAQYAIDP
+533 TVRNDAQYAVDP
-545 LRLMVTLT
+545 LRMTVTLT

-558 VQIAQGGPAF
+558 VQIAQGGPAY

-578 ADDVQVTL
+578 VDAQVTL